1 MKLKGSEKD
10 KENAQMHALIG
21 TICQIKNKQTPVNI
35 TAWQFY
41 FDHCYQIQVD
51 VLSVVIPRKGLLSK
65 FSGKT
70 LDFGEV
76 LRVSWCMFYRF
87 LSHNSKYIV
96 DPQGNYKIDISP
108 QLTIQQHNAIHHP
121 PPPPHLVFIL
131 NYKYQVNTLS
141 FSHKDTIKQALFYY
155 CMC

>member
-35 TAWQFY
+35 TAWQFH
-41 FDHCYQIQVD
+41 FDHCYQAQVHID
-51 VLSVVIPRKGLLSK
+51 VLSVVIPRKGRLSK

-70 LDFGEV
+70 LGFGDA
-76 LRVSWCMFYRF
+76 LLYMY
-87 LSHNSKYIV
+87 
-96 DPQGNYKIDISP
+96 
-108 QLTIQQHNAIHHP
+108 HNACSIGVYRIIQNILQTHRAIIQLAHSCQFSNIMLYII
-121 PPPPHLVFIL
+121 PPPHLVFIL

-141 FSHKDTIKQALFYY
+141 FSHKDTIKQAPFYY
-155 CMC
+155 CLC